1 MYNELSEVGYTNPS
15 NTSITSVISS
25 IMFYFLFVIISR
37 TDTHSLKSLAFATLI
52 KLWIITQVPRDSFS
66 VFVFLQKTCFFLW
79 IVFSDIWQAY
89 KTFYTVSINDVPMYL
104 RVFAKTEKGGER
116 WVIYFYVWNA
126 ISYFTLKLIEC
137 IIDLIAENAHNL
149 QV

>member
-1 MYNELSEVGYTNPS
+1 MFKCSLVYNELSEVGYTDPS

-37 TDTHSLKSLAFATLI
+37 TDKHSLKSLAFATLI
-52 KLWIITQVPRDSFS
+52 KIWIITQVPRDSFS
-66 VFVFLQKTCFFLW
+66 VFFFLQKTCFFFW

-104 RVFAKTEKGGER
+104 RVFAVKLRKEENDESYIFTDEMLSP
-116 WVIYFYVWNA
+116 ILLWNW
-126 ISYFTLKLIEC
+126 L
-137 IIDLIAENAHNL
+137 N
-149 QV
+149 V